1 MKYHYIR
8 ILFVELNRE
17 VQDPDYVRGSC
28 FLSAA
33 IGSFRCVRGKRRSN
47 WARRAPMAN
56 NEIIE
61 VRQIYERAD
70 FSIVVQK
77 EAVQKAAEGFEELS
91 NAAAAKA

>member
-1 MKYHYIR
+1 MG
-8 ILFVELNRE
+8 LDRE
-17 VQDPDYVRGSC
+17 EA
-28 FLSAA
+28 LE
-33 IGSFRCVRGKRRSN
+33 

-77 EAVQKAAEGFEELS
+77 AAVQKAAEGFEEHS